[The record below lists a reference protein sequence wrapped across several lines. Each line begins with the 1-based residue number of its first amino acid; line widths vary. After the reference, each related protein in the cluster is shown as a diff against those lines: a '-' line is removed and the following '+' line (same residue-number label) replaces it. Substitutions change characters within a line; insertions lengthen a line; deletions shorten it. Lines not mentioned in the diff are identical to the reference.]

1 MGNIWRFPTLVSKWG
16 GMTFLLPYFLFVIL
30 IGSTGVIGEFALGR
44 AAGAGPVDAFGMCTE
59 ARWGKRRPG
68 ELVGYIPVLGSL
80 ALAIGYTCVMGW
92 IFKYTFLAFDGGLS
106 AMGQDMDGIVG
117 SFNATASA
125 WGANVWVVV
134 AVAVSFVIMSFGIA
148 GGIEKANKIMMP
160 ILFLLFVGLGIYV
173 GTLPGASDGYRYI
186 FTIKPAGLLDPYVW
200 IYAFGQAFFSLSV
213 AGNGSVIYGSYL
225 SKSECIPSSARN
237 VALFDTIAAL
247 LAAFAAG
254 VLTGLVTG
262 LLHTKLGIPA
272 ILAGILTQFALYSIN
287 LRIMSMK
294 ANTPVNPD
302 KYSLFLTLRSVP
314 GAIWKGL
321 LLAAVL
327 IALLYWY
334 FGTEQGSA
342 IRATGA
348 NPSMSRA
355 QGININAMK
364 VLGLSLSN
372 GMVALSGGLMAQYQ
386 GFADINMGRGA
397 IVIGLAAVIIGEG
410 LCDAFFRK
418 GCNFSVRLSFVILG
432 GIVYYLVMVLILW
445 LKLDPND
452 LKLFTAVIVAAFL
465 AVPYLKGQAKSS
477 FHRLKKG
484 DK

>member
-1 MGNIWRFPTLVSKWG
+1 MNSLVLASLSLPNLVSRLPGGVAQGIIWG
-16 GMTFLLPYFLFVIL
+16 IM
-30 IGSTGVIGEFALGR
+30 ALGVYITFR
-44 AAGAGPVDAFGMCTE
+44 LLDVADLTVD
-59 ARWGKRRPG
+59 
-68 ELVGYIPVLGSL
+68 
-80 ALAIGYTCVMGW
+80 
-92 IFKYTFLAFDGGLS
+92 
-106 AMGQDMDGIVG
+106 G
-117 SFNATASA
+117 SFTTG
-125 WGANVWVVV
+125 GAVTVML
-134 AVAVSFVIMSFGIA
+134 IIA
-148 GGIEKANKIMMP
+148 GW
-160 ILFLLFVGLGIYV
+160 
-173 GTLPGASDGYRYI
+173 
-186 FTIKPAGLLDPYVW
+186 PAW
-200 IYAFGQAFFSLSV
+200 
-213 AGNGSVIYGSYL
+213 
-225 SKSECIPSSARN
+225 
-237 VALFDTIAAL
+237 AAL
-247 LAAFAAG
+247 LAAVVAG
-254 VLTGLVTG
+254 LLAGLVTG

-287 LRIMSMK
+287 LRIMTK
-294 ANTPVNPD
+294 ANQTASVQKFGMFWENGNGFLLS
-302 KYSLFLTLRSVP
+302 SLHITQ
-314 GAIWKGL
+314 AILVGL
-321 LLAAVL
+321 VIAAV
-327 IALLYWY
+327 IVALSYWY

-397 IVIGLAAVIIGEG
+397 IVIGLAAVIIGEV